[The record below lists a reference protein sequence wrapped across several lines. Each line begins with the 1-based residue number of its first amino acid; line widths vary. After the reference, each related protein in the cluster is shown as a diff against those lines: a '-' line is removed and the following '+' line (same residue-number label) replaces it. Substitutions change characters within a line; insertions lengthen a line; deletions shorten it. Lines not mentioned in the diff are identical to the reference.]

1 MTGAKMSEP
10 PTPVALETSVDQTV
24 RVAGLEFVVRS
35 GSERRRF
42 WDRVA
47 AGGWEPQTFRV
58 FQRFLT
64 PGSSCI
70 DIGAWIGPTT
80 LYAAHLADRVLAIE
94 PDLVAHAELAANV
107 AANPALRS
115 QIALYGQCIAPK
127 AGPVDL
133 YAGGMYH
140 STDSRFGDSMS
151 GLLPTGSR
159 GDQPRQWAEG
169 VLLEDFMA
177 DNAVAG
183 CGLIKMDVEGGE
195 YRLIPGR
202 WRRLA
207 AHAMP
212 TLCVSFHAPE
222 PAQRRELI
230 GACLEELRSCYVFLY
245 SATDQATLDVGRTL
259 AGVRDWGDE
268 APGSDW
274 RALDRRLGD
283 GLVASNGAW

>member
-1 MTGAKMSEP
+1 MEITGVKIAEP
-10 PTPVALETSVDQTV
+10 PTPVASEGVDQIV
-24 RVAGLEFVVRS
+24 RVAGREFVVRS
-35 GSERRRF
+35 SGDRRCF

-47 AGGWEPQTFRV
+47 AGSWEPQTFRV

-80 LYAAHLADRVLAIE
+80 LYTAQLANRVLAIE
-94 PDLVAHAELAANV
+94 PDLVAHTELAGNV
-107 AANPALRS
+107 AANPALRNH
-115 QIALYGQCIAPK
+115 IALHRQCIAPE

-140 STDSRFGDSMS
+140 NAASRFGDSMS
-151 GLLPTGSR
+151 GILPTGS
-159 GDQPRQWAEG
+159 GSDQPRQRAEG
-169 VLLEDFMA
+169 VPLEDFME
-177 DNAVAG
+177 DNAVGG

-207 AHAMP
+207 AHGMP

-222 PAQRRELI
+222 LVQRRLLI
-230 GACLEELRSCYVFLY
+230 QRDGPDHARRRRHYLGGAGL
-245 SATDQATLDVGRTL
+245 GR
-259 AGVRDWGDE
+259 
-268 APGSDW
+268 
-274 RALDRRLGD
+274 
-283 GLVASNGAW
+283 